1 MKQIYHRA
9 KRLDNGELVEGFPFC
24 VVINNVNRLFLIPIG
39 IELPKDKTI
48 GEVQVEIEGSSLE
61 RLKSI
66 TNGIKEFKKL

>member
-9 KRLDNGELVEGFPFC
+9 KRIDNGELVEGFPFC

-61 RLKSI
+61 RLKSVK
-66 TNGIKEFKKL
+66 NGIKEFEKL